1 MPEISPEQSAI
12 GGLPL
17 RRLLTIPFVLL
28 ILAPAIT
35 VGALALHTGMAAVD
49 TLARQLMQDIGLRIE
64 QAANSH
70 LGEAVTVLRAS
81 FPETLDGVASS
92 TETLRDLG
100 RLEARLWELSA
111 KTETARY
118 FYFGSERSEFVG
130 VERAPGKPAI
140 LKLRTETETLRRIYK
155 LRYPGDR
162 QSGFETETSEFNPRA
177 RPWYEAARAAGRGIW
192 TPVYVSFATGDLVT
206 TYAQPV
212 RNAAGQLQGVAAVD
226 VELTDLNRFM
236 RTLQI
241 SANGMA
247 FIVDETGAMIASSGT
262 EALARDVA
270 GKKQRL
276 QAADSGSAIVRGAM
290 GRLNAGAVASGL
302 RGDMTAQFD
311 SGLGPIDVAA
321 RRITAQPG
329 MNWQIVVA
337 VPRADFTAKIERTT
351 KIIFAVVVLALL
363 AALTLGLLL
372 VRLVTRDVD
381 ALVGAANTL
390 GLGHWP
396 DKIPIRRLHET
407 SVLARAF
414 ESMVVRIKGLLDT
427 VRTKN
432 DQLLEIN
439 SSLEQRIRLR
449 TSELSDKNQLLK
461 DEIAER
467 TALQERLRVAGE
479 AVQQA
484 VQAKSAFLA
493 TMSHEIRTP
502 MNAVLGMSGLLL
514 KTPLSDKQRDYVE
527 TIRVSGDSLLDVI
540 SEILDYSKLESGKL
554 ALESHVFEIAQPL
567 EEAVRLVDLQAR
579 KKGLALKLE
588 LAGDLPASI
597 RADSGRLR
605 QILVNLLS
613 NAIKFTDHGGVT
625 VHVSNGTDQAAP
637 YRGCLLR
644 FVVED
649 TGIGI
654 SPEQQRLLFQPFQQ
668 ADSSISRRYGGTG
681 LGLAI
686 CARIVGAMGGEIHV
700 ESTPGVGSR
709 FVFSIRAEVVERM
722 PETDGPAANP
732 ALALHGRRV
741 LVVDDNPT
749 NVDIFTAQLMHIGM
763 EVVCC
768 QEPKE
773 ALAHFIRGER
783 FDAAIVDLQ
792 MPNFDGLAFAQ
803 RARELAPE
811 TLPPLILASSSE
823 LDEAQMLLARTL
835 FSAIM
840 KKPVDAARLEATLA
854 RLMLKTKTPAQHP
867 IGAKR
872 PPATFDS
879 GLAARNPL
887 QILVVEDNLINQ
899 KLMLQ
904 FLREMSYA
912 ADVAADGVEALD
924 ALARRGYDLI
934 FMDVYMPE
942 MGGLEATE
950 RIRGALNNQA
960 VEIVGMSADT
970 TREQVDRCIAAGM
983 DDVIAKPLD
992 QVALQNIL
1000 KTSKVA
1006 ATATPAPVRAAIPAP
1021 DALDRTVLER
1031 LRVIDNAA
1039 QTPFLD
1045 TLLQTYLDELMPG
1058 VEKLRRA
1065 IERADLATLA
1075 SEAHKLCGSSL
1086 GLGISSMAYWSR
1098 ELEQAARKNDGSTL
1112 HELLATIQI
1121 NAPLAAQAVREY
1133 LRASVQGS
1141 QETKT

>member
-1 MPEISPEQSAI
+1 MPDISRTESIAI

-35 VGALALHTGMAAVD
+35 VGALALHTGMSAVD
-49 TLARQLMQDIGLRIE
+49 TLAKQLMQDIGLRIE

-81 FPETLDGVASS
+81 FPETLDGVAGSAD
-92 TETLRDLG
+92 TLRDLG

-140 LKLRTETETLRRIYK
+140 LKLRTENETLRRIYK

-162 QSGFETETSEFNPRA
+162 QSGFETEATEFNPRA
-177 RPWYEAARAAGRGIW
+177 RPWYEAARTAGRGIW

-212 RNAAGQLQGVAAVD
+212 RNVAGELQGVAAVD

-241 SANGMA
+241 SANGTA

-276 QAADSGSAIVRGAM
+276 QAADSSSAIVRGAI
-290 GRLNAGAVASGL
+290 GRLTTGAMASGL

-311 SGLGPIDVAA
+311 SGLGLIDVTA
-321 RRITAQPG
+321 RRISAQPG

-351 KIIFAVVVLALL
+351 RIIFAVVVLALL

-381 ALVGAANTL
+381 ALVGAANQL
-390 GLGHWP
+390 GLGNWP
-396 DKIPIRRLHET
+396 EQIPIHRLHET

-414 ESMVVRIKGLLDT
+414 ESMVIRIKGLLDT

-449 TSELSDKNQLLK
+449 TAELSDKNSLLEQ
-461 DEIAER
+461 EIRER
-467 TALQERLRVAGE
+467 AALQERLRVAGE

-514 KTPLSDKQRDYVE
+514 HTPLSDKQRDYVE

-540 SEILDYSKLESGKL
+540 NEILDYSKLESGKL

-567 EEAVRLVDLQAR
+567 EEALRLVSLQAR
-579 KKGLALKLE
+579 KKDLALKL
-588 LAGDLPASI
+588 DLPENLPALI
-597 RADSGRLR
+597 RTDSGRLR
-605 QILVNLLS
+605 QVLVNLLG
-613 NAIKFTDHGGVT
+613 NAIKFTEHGGIT
-625 VHVSNGTDQAAP
+625 VHASVSRNEVVSANNI
-637 YRGCLLR
+637 LLK

-654 SPEQQRLLFQPFQQ
+654 APEQQRLLFQPFQQ

-686 CARIVGAMGGEIHV
+686 CARIVAAMGGEIHV
-700 ESTPGVGSR
+700 ESTPGLGSR
-709 FVFSIRAEVVERM
+709 FVFSIRAEVVDHASDVVIEK
-722 PETDGPAANP
+722 EAADGAR
-732 ALALHGRRV
+732 LRGRRV
-741 LVVDDNPT
+741 LVVDDNST
-749 NVDIFTAQLMHIGM
+749 NVDIFSAQLSHVGM
-763 EVVCC
+763 VVVCC
-768 QEPKE
+768 QQPKD
-773 ALAHFIRGER
+773 ALAYFIREER
-783 FDAAIVDLQ
+783 FDAVIVDLQ
-792 MPNFDGLAFAQ
+792 MPDFDGLAFAR

-811 TLPPLILASSSE
+811 TLPPMILASSSE
-823 LDEAQMLLARTL
+823 LDEAQALQAEGL

-840 KKPVDAARLEATLA
+840 KKPVDAMELEATLA
-854 RLMLKTKTPAQHP
+854 RLVSRLPLPDTAGSGRPTP
-867 IGAKR
+867 
-872 PPATFDS
+872 TFDS

-904 FLREMSYA
+904 FLREMGYE
-912 ADVAADGVEALD
+912 ADVSADGLEALE
-924 ALARRGYDLI
+924 ALARRNYDLI
-934 FMDVYMPE
+934 FMDVHMPE

-950 RIRGALNNQA
+950 RIRGALNNQT
-960 VEIVGMSADT
+960 VQVVGMSADT
-970 TREQVDRCIAAGM
+970 TREQVDRCIEAGM
-983 DDVIAKPLD
+983 NDVVTKPLD
-992 QVALQNIL
+992 ALALQNIL
-1000 KTSKVA
+1000 KATKVVSA
-1006 ATATPAPVRAAIPAP
+1006 VADTARVRAAIPAP
-1021 DALDRTVLER
+1021 QALDRHVLGR
-1031 LRVIDNAA
+1031 LRIIDKAA
-1039 QTPFLD
+1039 RTPFLD
-1045 TLLQTYLDELMPG
+1045 TLLLTYADELAPG
-1058 VEKLRRA
+1058 VQRLRHA
-1065 IERADLATLA
+1065 IELADLATLA

-1098 ELEQAARKNDGSTL
+1098 ELEQAARKGNAATL
-1112 HELLATIQI
+1112 RDLLATLET
-1121 NAPLAAQAVREY
+1121 NAPLAEQAVREY
-1133 LRASVQGS
+1133 LYAAS
-1141 QETKT
+1141 ER